1 MRLTE
6 FEIEAIKSLAI
17 LHFGEKVKVY
27 LFGSRVSDDKR
38 GGDIDLF
45 ISGSE
50 KSRLRARTKINFLT
64 DLMFKIGER
73 KVDVILDNPAR
84 ENSSFIK
91 TIQDTSIQIC

>member
-45 ISGSE
+45 ISSSE

-73 KVDVILDNPAR
+73 KVDVVLDHPAR
-84 ENSSFIK
+84 KETEFLK
-91 TIQDTSIQIC
+91 TIYRTAVQL